1 MKRRR
6 IWILVAGGLL
16 VLAAIAGGLWFWNAQ
31 NGKAVKYVTAAVDR
45 GQIRRTIAASGT
57 VNPEITVQVGAF
69 VSGTIKALSC
79 DYNTQVRQ
87 GQLCAKIDPRPY
99 ETVVA
104 KAEADLSSQK
114 AQLAKDSATL
124 AYADLK
130 LGRAHTLAQQGW
142 NSQDTLDS
150 VRSARDQA
158 AAQIQLDRAQIRQ
171 SQASLNAARINLNY
185 TDIVSPVNGTVVSRN
200 VTVGQTVASSFQTP
214 TLFLIAKD
222 LTRMQV
228 DTNVSETDIA
238 GAAIG
243 ARASF
248 TVEAYPGKVF
258 RGKVVQVRQAPISVQ
273 NVITYDVVIAADNPD
288 LQLKPGM
295 TANARIIVAERR
307 DVLRVPVQAL
317 HFNPA
322 ATANGASQG
331 VGAQGQGAQGQ
342 GGRGQGRRARSAAA
356 QAQQVWVLADGKPR
370 RVPVTVGLDD
380 DSNAEITGGAL
391 KAGDQVIVS
400 ASHPGQVKPRA
411 AASGQPRFGP

>member
-1 MKRRR
+1 MKNRRL
-6 IWILVAGGLL
+6 WILAAGGLL
-16 VLAAIAGGLWFWNAQ
+16 VVAAIAGGLWFWSAR
-31 NGKAVKYVTAAVDR
+31 NGKAVKYVTAPVER
-45 GQIRRTIAASGT
+45 GSVRRTIAASGT

-79 DYNTQVRQ
+79 DYNTEVRQ

-104 KAEADLSSQK
+104 KAEADLASQR
-114 AQLAKDSATL
+114 AQLAKDTATL

-130 LGRAHTLAQQGW
+130 LGRSRTLAQQGW

-150 VRSARDQA
+150 VRSSRDQA
-158 AAQIQLDRAQIRQ
+158 AAQVQLDRAQIRQ
-171 SQASLNAARINLNY
+171 SQASLNAANINLNY

-243 ARASF
+243 ARATF

-295 TANARIIVAERR
+295 TATARIIVAERR
-307 DVLRVPVQAL
+307 DVLRVPIQAL

-322 ATANGASQG
+322 ATANAATGG
-331 VGAQGQGAQGQ
+331 GQGQGQGQ
-342 GGRGQGRRARSAAA
+342 GQGRGRRARPNGT
-356 QAQQVWVLADGKPR
+356 QPQQVWVLEAGKPR
-370 RVPVTVGLDD
+370 KVPVTVGLDD
-380 DSNAEITGGAL
+380 DSNAEITGGGL
-391 KAGDQVIVS
+391 KAGDAVIVS
-400 ASHPGQVKPRA
+400 ASHPGQSKPRAA